1 MSAYRERLLGLLGS
15 DDPEEVLSAT
25 PGKLETLLKS
35 LGEGG
40 LGDRLAP
47 GKWTARQIFGHF
59 ADVEQGIGFRVRQ
72 LVTCDEGHVI
82 QAFDQDRW
90 AAPYPHLDPGG
101 AVRAFSAL
109 RAWNLSY
116 YRTLDS
122 AARARAG
129 LHPERGPE
137 SVETT
142 VRMLAG
148 HDRNHLA
155 QLEGIA
161 AARGRRG

>member
-15 DDPEEVLSAT
+15 DDPEEVLSGT
-25 PGKLETLLKS
+25 GKKLEALLRT
-35 LGEGG
+35 LGESG

-47 GKWTARQIFGHF
+47 GKWTARQIFGHL

-72 LVTCDEGHVI
+72 LVTSGDGHVI
-82 QAFDQDRW
+82 QPFDQDRW
-90 AAPYPHLDPGG
+90 AAPYPNLDPRD
-101 AVRAFSAL
+101 AVRAFCAL

-122 AARARAG
+122 AARARTG

-155 QLEGIA
+155 QLQGIA
-161 AARGRRG
+161 ARERRA

>member
-15 DDPEEVLSAT
+15 DDPEKVLSGT
-25 PGKLETLLKS
+25 GEKLEALLRT
-35 LGEGG
+35 LGESG

-47 GKWTARQIFGHF
+47 GKWTARQIFGHL

-72 LVTCDEGHVI
+72 LATSEEGHVI
-82 QAFDQDRW
+82 QPFDQDRW
-90 AAPYPHLDPGG
+90 AAPYPRLDPRD

-122 AARARAG
+122 AAWAREG

-161 AARGRRG
+161 ERERRA